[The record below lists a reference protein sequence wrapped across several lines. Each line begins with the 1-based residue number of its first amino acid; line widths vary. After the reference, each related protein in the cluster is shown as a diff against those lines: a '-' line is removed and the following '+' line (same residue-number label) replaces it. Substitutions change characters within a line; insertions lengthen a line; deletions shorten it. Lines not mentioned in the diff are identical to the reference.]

1 MHNYEAIRD
10 VSVAIVGCG
19 GVGSVAA
26 EMLTRCGVGKLIL
39 FDYDKVELANMNRSA
54 ITFLGT
60 TPHPCCAAPTLRGYL
75 TRAFSS
81 GPYLFDDFVAASL
94 CSLFYRPE
102 QSGLS
107 KVEAARN
114 TLESIN
120 PDVTFEC
127 YNYDITLLS
136 NYEHLLDRIA
146 HGGIGG
152 KPLDLVLACVDNYE
166 ARMSVNAAC
175 NELDQPWMESG
186 VSEDACSGHIQF
198 VLPGRTAC
206 FEVCPRAAHTHSLTP
221 RTPISALARA
231 RSRWGISEPSN
242 AQSECA
248 DDFLNLS
255 LPHEPRF
262 PSAVLSCPAWPLL
275 ALAAAAR
282 RCSAPLRSS

>member
-1 MHNYEAIRD
+1 M
-10 VSVAIVGCG
+10 
-19 GVGSVAA
+19 
-26 EMLTRCGVGKLIL
+26 
-39 FDYDKVELANMNRSA
+39 
-54 ITFLGT
+54 
-60 TPHPCCAAPTLRGYL
+60 
-75 TRAFSS
+75 
-81 GPYLFDDFVAASL
+81 
-94 CSLFYRPE
+94 
-102 QSGLS
+102 
-107 KVEAARN
+107 EAARN

-206 FEVCPRAAHTHSLTP
+206 FEVCPRAAHTHSRHARRSLP
-221 RTPISALARA
+221 LLARA
-231 RSRWGISEPSN
+231 VGGG
-242 AQSECA
+242 
-248 DDFLNLS
+248 
-255 LPHEPRF
+255 
-262 PSAVLSCPAWPLL
+262 SASPAMPNWSVRMIFSTSPCPMNRASPPLSCPVLPGRSSLSPPP
-275 ALAAAAR
+275 LAAVVHPSAHRDERHQREDSEAR
-282 RCSAPLRSS
+282 GRVRGESAHHHGTRRSHSRAKRAQVRDTASTAVH